1 MSSYYP
7 PLNYIVPPSEDGW
20 LLKTILQKRMDISR
34 KLLSR
39 LKMTEQ
45 GIMLN
50 GERIYISVKV
60 AAGDRVEIRME
71 QETSEDILPQDIPFD
86 ILYEDEHLL
95 VVNKAAGIIVHPTH
109 GHYTDTL
116 ANGVVH
122 YWAAKGE
129 KYRFR
134 PVHRLDQETSGV
146 LVIAKN
152 PYSHQHISEQ
162 MIAGTVDKRY
172 AAFVHGVPASPAGD
186 IDGPIDRDP
195 AEPHRRI
202 VTPDGYPS
210 LTRYEVKEVY
220 GDRAARVE
228 LKLETGRTHQ
238 IRVHMSSIGCPLI
251 GDGMY
256 RHPLYGRGPGASA
269 GADGNAAE
277 AVPADAQELAG
288 IAGPEPAELP
298 LAVQELTSE
307 EAPVLAELSGLDPGR
322 ELTAEEAVQL
332 AGVAGLDAAIPR
344 QALHAVRLSFKH
356 PVGLEELVFEAP
368 LPPDMA
374 LLEQKLRE
382 DAGGE

>member
-1 MSSYYP
+1 MTSYYSPITYIIP
-7 PLNYIVPPSEDGW
+7 PEEDGW
-20 LLKTILQKRMDISR
+20 LLKTILHKRMEVSR

-45 GIMLN
+45 GIMVN
-50 GERIYISVKV
+50 GERVFISVKV
-60 AAGDRVEIRME
+60 QAGDIVAIRME
-71 QETSEDILPQDIPFD
+71 TETSEDILPQPIPFE

-122 YWAAKGE
+122 YWAEKGE
-129 KYRFR
+129 RYRFR

-152 PYSHQHISEQ
+152 PFAHQHISEQ

-172 AAFVHGVPASPAGD
+172 TAFVHGVPTALAGD

-195 AEPHRRI
+195 EEPHRRI

-210 LTRYEVKEVY
+210 LTRYEVMDTY
-220 GDRAARVE
+220 GAGSRIE

-238 IRVHMSSIGCPLI
+238 IRVHMTSIGCPLI

-256 RHPLYGRGPGASA
+256 RHPLYS
-269 GADGNAAE
+269 E
-277 AVPADAQELAG
+277 AVPTPAQSE
-288 IAGPEPAELP
+288 P
-298 LAVQELTSE
+298 LAEI
-307 EAPVLAELSGLDPGR
+307 AA
-322 ELTAEEAVQL
+322 
-332 AGVAGLDAAIPR
+332 LDAAMPR
-344 QALHAVRLSFKH
+344 QALHAVRLTLRH
-356 PVGLEELVFEAP
+356 PVLPETLVFEAP

-374 LLEQKLRE
+374 ALEQRLKQGKE
-382 DAGGE
+382 

>member
-1 MSSYYP
+1 MTSYYSP
-7 PLNYIVPPSEDGW
+7 ITYIVPASEDGW

-50 GERIYISVKV
+50 GERVYISVHV
-60 AAGDRVEIRME
+60 QAGDKVEIRME
-71 QETSEDILPQDIPFD
+71 QETSEDILPQPIPFD

-95 VVNKAAGIIVHPTH
+95 VVNKAAGQIVHPTH

-116 ANGVVH
+116 ANGVVY
-122 YWAAKGE
+122 YWAQKGE
-129 KYRFR
+129 NYRFR

-152 PYSHQHISEQ
+152 PYAHQHISEQ

-172 AAFVHGVPASPAGD
+172 AAFVHGVPAEPRGD

-210 LTRYEVKEVY
+210 LTRYEVKSIFP
-220 GDRAARVE
+220 GAARVE
-228 LKLETGRTHQ
+228 LKLESGRTHQ
-238 IRVHMSSIGCPLI
+238 IRVHMGSIGCPLI

-256 RHPLYGRGPGASA
+256 RHRLYGK
-269 GADGNAAE
+269 
-277 AVPADAQELAG
+277 
-288 IAGPEPAELP
+288 AEL
-298 LAVQELTSE
+298 T
-307 EAPVLAELSGLDPGR
+307 LD
-322 ELTAEEAVQL
+322 EKVQL
-332 AGVAGLDAAIPR
+332 ERIMEWDASIPR
-344 QALHAVRLSFKH
+344 QALHAVRLSFRH
-356 PVGLEELVFEAP
+356 PVHLDERVFEAP

-374 LLEQKLRE
+374 LLEQRLKQH
-382 DAGGE
+382 

>member
-1 MSSYYP
+1 MTMSYYSP
-7 PLNYIVPPSEDGW
+7 ITYQVPPSEDGW
-20 LLKTILQKRMDISR
+20 LLKTILQKRMDVSR

-50 GERIYISVKV
+50 GERVYISVRV
-60 AAGDRVEIRME
+60 YAGDTVQIRME
-71 QETSEDILPQDIPFD
+71 QETSEDILPQPLPFE

-95 VVNKAAGIIVHPTH
+95 VVNKAAGMIVHPTH

-116 ANGVVH
+116 ANGVVY
-122 YWAAKGE
+122 YWAQKGE
-129 KYRFR
+129 QFRFR

-172 AAFVHGVPASPAGD
+172 HAWVHGVPAALSGD

-220 GDRAARVE
+220 SGAAKVE
-228 LKLETGRTHQ
+228 LKLESGRTHQ
-238 IRVHMSSIGCPLI
+238 IRVHMGSIGCPLI

-256 RHPLYGRGPGASA
+256 RHPLYSKAGLSAEEPG
-269 GADGNAAE
+269 DP
-277 AVPADAQELAG
+277 VPVKPAQLRRT
-288 IAGPEPAELP
+288 AEL
-298 LAVQELTSE
+298 
-307 EAPVLAELSGLDPGR
+307 EAGERAQLERIAELGAGERAQLER
-322 ELTAEEAVQL
+322 IAE
-332 AGVAGLDAAIPR
+332 LDASIPR
-344 QALHAVRLSFKH
+344 QALHAVRLSFQH
-356 PVGLEELVFEAP
+356 PVLRTELVFEAP
-368 LPPDMA
+368 LPPDLA
-374 LLEQKLRE
+374 LLQAKLQRE
-382 DAGGE
+382 TAAAELPGSDRNQR

>member
-7 PLNYIVPPSEDGW
+7 PITYIVPPSEDGW
-20 LLKTILQKRMDISR
+20 LLKTILQKRMDVSR

-39 LKMTEQ
+39 LKMTDE
-45 GIMLN
+45 GITLN
-50 GERIYISVKV
+50 GERVYISVKV
-60 AAGDRVEIRME
+60 NAGDQVQIRME
-71 QETSEDILPQDIPFD
+71 QETSDDILPQPIPFD

-122 YWAAKGE
+122 YWMEKGE
-129 KYRFR
+129 RYRFR

-172 AAFVHGVPASPAGD
+172 AAFVHGIPAALSGD

-195 AEPHRRI
+195 LMPHRRI
-202 VTPDGYPS
+202 VTPAGYPS

-220 GDRAARVE
+220 GAAAARVE

-238 IRVHMSSIGCPLI
+238 IRVHMGSIGCPLI

-256 RHPLYGRGPGASA
+256 RHPLYGRQPQGRVLPG
-269 GADGNAAE
+269 G
-277 AVPADAQELAG
+277 
-288 IAGPEPAELP
+288 AELTP
-298 LAVQELTSE
+298 G
-307 EAPVLAELSGLDPGR
+307 EAAQLAEI
-322 ELTAEEAVQL
+322 AA
-332 AGVAGLDAAIPR
+332 LDAAIPR
-344 QALHAVRLSFKH
+344 QALHAVRLSFRH
-356 PVGLEELVFEAP
+356 PLTHAGLVFEAP
-368 LPPDMA
+368 LPQDMA
-374 LLEQKLRE
+374 LLQEKLRQAA
-382 DAGGE
+382 AGK

>member
-7 PLNYIVPPSEDGW
+7 PITYIVTPPEDGW
-20 LLKTILQKRMDISR
+20 LLKTILQKRMDVSR

-39 LKMTEQ
+39 LKMTDQ
-45 GIMLN
+45 GITVN
-50 GERIYISVKV
+50 GERVYISVRV
-60 AAGDRVEIRME
+60 SSGDQVQIRME
-71 QETSEDILPQDIPFD
+71 EETSEDILPQPIPFD

-95 VVNKAAGIIVHPTH
+95 VVNKSAGMIVHPTH
-109 GHYTDTL
+109 GHYTETL

-122 YWAAKGE
+122 YWAEKGE
-129 KYRFR
+129 RFRFR

-172 AAFVHGVPASPAGD
+172 AAFVHGVPAVPGGD

-195 AEPHRRI
+195 LEPHRRI

-220 GDRAARVE
+220 SGAASRVE
-228 LKLETGRTHQ
+228 LKLESGRTHQ

-256 RHPLYGRGPGASA
+256 RHPLYGVPQ
-269 GADGNAAE
+269 DG
-277 AVPADAQELAG
+277 VQ
-288 IAGPEPAELP
+288 LP
-298 LAVQELTSE
+298 PE
-307 EAPVLAELSGLDPGR
+307 EAAQLAEI
-322 ELTAEEAVQL
+322 AQ
-332 AGVAGLDAAIPR
+332 LDAAIPR
-344 QALHAVRLSFKH
+344 QALHAVRLSFRH
-356 PVGLEELVFEAP
+356 PVTRTELVFEAP

-374 LLEQKLRE
+374 LLQEKLRQ
-382 DAGGE
+382 AASGQ

>member
-1 MSSYYP
+1 MNSYYAP
-7 PLNYIVPPSEDGW
+7 ITYRVPPEEDEW
-20 LLKTILQKRMDISR
+20 LLKTILHKRMDVSR

-45 GIMLN
+45 GIMVN
-50 GERIYISVKV
+50 GERVYISVRV
-60 AAGDRVEIRME
+60 RAGDRVEIRME
-71 QETSEDILPQDIPFD
+71 TEVSEDILPQPIPFE
-86 ILYEDEHLL
+86 ILFEDEHLL

-122 YWAAKGE
+122 YWASRGE
-129 KYRFR
+129 RFRFR

-172 AAFVHGVPASPAGD
+172 TAFVHGVPSEPHGD

-202 VTPDGYPS
+202 VTPEGYPS
-210 LTRYEVKEVY
+210 LTRYAVKAVY
-220 GDRAARVE
+220 RGASSVE
-228 LKLETGRTHQ
+228 LKLESGRTHQ
-238 IRVHMSSIGCPLI
+238 IRVHMSSIGCPLV

-256 RHPLYGRGPGASA
+256 RHALYSVA
-269 GADGNAAE
+269 
-277 AVPADAQELAG
+277 
-288 IAGPEPAELP
+288 EPAP
-298 LAVQELTSE
+298 RQAAQ
-307 EAPVLAELSGLDPGR
+307 LAE
-322 ELTAEEAVQL
+322 
-332 AGVAGLDAAIPR
+332 VAALDAAMPR
-344 QALHAVRLSFKH
+344 QALHAVRLALRH
-356 PVGLEELVFEAP
+356 PVRPEHLVFEAP

-374 LLEQKLRE
+374 ALEQRLQR
-382 DAGGE
+382 DAAEKQ

>member
-1 MSSYYP
+1 MTSYYSPLSYIIP
-7 PLNYIVPPSEDGW
+7 PEEDGW
-20 LLKTILQKRMDISR
+20 LLKTILHKRMDISR

-45 GIMLN
+45 GIMVN
-50 GERIYISVKV
+50 GERVYISVKIRT
-60 AAGDRVEIRME
+60 GDIVEIRME
-71 QETSEDILPQDIPFD
+71 TEVSEDILPQPIPFES
-86 ILYEDEHLL
+86 LYEDEHLL

-116 ANGVVH
+116 ANGIVH
-122 YWAAKGE
+122 YWAEKGE
-129 KYRFR
+129 RYRFR

-152 PYSHQHISEQ
+152 PFAHQHISEQ

-172 AAFVHGVPASPAGD
+172 TSFVHGVPAVPEGD

-210 LTRYEVKEVY
+210 LTRYKVMETY
-220 GDRAARVE
+220 SGGSRVE

-238 IRVHMSSIGCPLI
+238 IRVHMTSIGCPLI

-256 RHPLYGRGPGASA
+256 RHPLYSE
-269 GADGNAAE
+269 AAPT
-277 AVPADAQELAG
+277 PAQQAQLAG
-288 IAGPEPAELP
+288 IAA
-298 LAVQELTSE
+298 
-307 EAPVLAELSGLDPGR
+307 
-322 ELTAEEAVQL
+322 
-332 AGVAGLDAAIPR
+332 LDAAMPR
-344 QALHAVRLSFKH
+344 QALHAVRLSLRH
-356 PVGLEELVFEAP
+356 PVLPENLVFEAP

-374 LLEQKLRE
+374 ALEIELR
-382 DAGGE
+382 

>member
-1 MSSYYP
+1 MTSYYSPISYIIP
-7 PLNYIVPPSEDGW
+7 PEEDGW
-20 LLKTILQKRMDISR
+20 LLKTILHKRMDVSR

-45 GIMLN
+45 GIMVN
-50 GERIYISVKV
+50 GERVYISVKIRT
-60 AAGDRVEIRME
+60 GDIVEIRME
-71 QETSEDILPQDIPFD
+71 TEVSEDILPQPIPFES
-86 ILYEDEHLL
+86 LYEDEHLL

-116 ANGVVH
+116 ANGIVH
-122 YWAAKGE
+122 YWAEKGE
-129 KYRFR
+129 RYRFR

-152 PYSHQHISEQ
+152 PFAHQHISEQ

-172 AAFVHGVPASPAGD
+172 TAFVHGVPAVPEGD

-210 LTRYEVKEVY
+210 LTRYKVMETY
-220 GDRAARVE
+220 SGGSRVE

-238 IRVHMSSIGCPLI
+238 IRVHMTSIGCPLI

-256 RHPLYGRGPGASA
+256 RHPLYS
-269 GADGNAAE
+269 E
-277 AVPADAQELAG
+277 AVPTPAQQAQLAG
-288 IAGPEPAELP
+288 IAA
-298 LAVQELTSE
+298 
-307 EAPVLAELSGLDPGR
+307 
-322 ELTAEEAVQL
+322 
-332 AGVAGLDAAIPR
+332 LDAAMPR
-344 QALHAVRLSFKH
+344 QALHAVRLSLRH
-356 PVGLEELVFEAP
+356 PVLPQNLIFEAP

-374 LLEQKLRE
+374 ALESELKQGKPEPTLE
-382 DAGGE
+382 A